1 MNRLGSV
8 PVGRMLDSNHTT
20 TTAELYFR
28 VLLWIEAN
36 PCGPLKEAS
45 IRLADHFDVSRSTAY
60 RWLSAYKAA
69 KGVA

>member
-1 MNRLGSV
+1 MSSLGNV
-8 PVGRMLDSNHTT
+8 PVGRVLESNHATNA
-20 TTAELYFR
+20 AELHFR

>member
-1 MNRLGSV
+1 MSGLNTLG
-8 PVGRMLDSNHTT
+8 DNHAQSG
-20 TTAELYFR
+20 AELHFR

-36 PCGPLKEAS
+36 ACGVSLPIATQ
-45 IRLADHFDVSRSTAY
+45 RVADRFEVSRSTAY